1 MAGTEAAL
9 EGAAAAALAGGAEIQ
24 AWALISVLIGVLIR
38 VHIGAQISVQTS
50 APGIV
55 PSRVP
60 VSVRW
65 TAGKEIIGIGS
76 ALGKNAGRHTCW
88 DFGVRFVRLIR
99 EKIGVNVY
107 APLLWREH
115 FRLSE

>member
-1 MAGTEAAL
+1 
-9 EGAAAAALAGGAEIQ
+9 
-24 AWALISVLIGVLIR
+24 
-38 VHIGAQISVQTS
+38 
-50 APGIV
+50 
-55 PSRVP
+55 

-88 DFGVRFVRLIR
+88 DFGVSFVRLIR